1 LYSSTGGGD
10 YPGGKRR
17 FDKNRHNLPNYAMAR
32 FDVTFLL
39 VPRFSMIALYGAME
53 PLRVANRFAEGA
65 FSWRFI
71 SADGKP
77 VAASNGIPVSVSG
90 GLADAGKPAMAM
102 VCASYEH
109 EAGVGRPILTAIRKL
124 ARAKVLLAGLD
135 TGPFV
140 LAEAGVLDGYRAT
153 CHWESLPGFRESY
166 PAVLVREA
174 LFERDR
180 DRMTCAGGA
189 AAIDMML
196 AWIADLMGRELS
208 VAVADQLVHFRVPE
222 QEGQVRASPRARFGT
237 GDTRLL
243 AIIAA
248 MEQQIEEPLS
258 ARSLANVSGI
268 SIRQMER
275 LFQSE
280 MAVRPMGFYRE
291 LRLERAQ
298 HLLLYSHLSVRD
310 VSLATG
316 FSTLAEFS
324 RAFRKRTG
332 LSPSRFRKG
341 QAAIPDPLAKS
352 PQSLPN

>member
-1 LYSSTGGGD
+1 
-10 YPGGKRR
+10 
-17 FDKNRHNLPNYAMAR
+17 MAR

-53 PLRVANRFAEGA
+53 PLRVANRFANGA

-77 VAASNGIPVSVSG
+77 VTASNGIPVSVSG
-90 GLADAGKPAMAM
+90 GLADVGRPAMAM

-109 EAGVGRPILTAIRKL
+109 EAGVGRPLLSAIRKL

-166 PAVLVREA
+166 PAVQVREA

-208 VAVADQLVHFRVPE
+208 VLVADQLVHFRSRE
-222 QEGQVRASPRARFGT
+222 QEGQIRASPRARFGT
-237 GDTRLL
+237 EDARLL
-243 AIIAA
+243 AIISA

-258 ARSLANVSGI
+258 AAQLAEIGHLSV
-268 SIRQMER
+268 RQMER
-275 LFQSE
+275 LFRDE
-280 MAVRPMGFYRE
+280 LGTRPMGFYRA
-291 LRLERAQ
+291 LRLERAE
-298 HLLLYSHLSVRD
+298 HLLSYSHLPVRD

-324 RAFRKRTG
+324 RAFRSRAG
-332 LSPSRFRKG
+332 LSPSQFRKSRSG
-341 QAAIPDPLAKS
+341 APDPLAKS
-352 PQSLPN
+352 PQSLAN